1 MLKPDDPRA
10 QLAVITGQRSSAEQ
24 LLDALRKNLAGW
36 LDAEAKKGP
45 VRRALLWDH
54 NEEWRKRVEGLATQ
68 LEQHVVGIR
77 THELLLKQ
85 QAGAPATKR
94 AKRKAATKRPARRG
108 K

>member
-68 LEQHVVGIR
+68 LEQHVAGIR
-77 THELLLKQ
+77 SHELLLTQ
-85 QAGAPATKR
+85 QAAAPAPKARLR
-94 AKRKAATKRPARRG
+94 ARKGRRR
-108 K
+108 